1 MERTEVEKLFNNETF
16 VSQIANA
23 TNTQEIVKILSDNGI
38 EISEEELAKVI
49 SEAKQESELD
59 EEALDNVA
67 GGVIR
72 GPIYW
77 LGYFIGWLV
86 AKGVCK

>member
-16 VSQIANA
+16 VSRIANA
-23 TNTQEIVKILSDNGI
+23 TNTQEIVKILADNGI

-49 SEAKQESELD
+49 SEAKQETELD
-59 EEALDNVA
+59 EAALDNVA
-67 GGVIR
+67 GGVIK

-77 LGYFIGWLV
+77 LGYFVGWLV

>member
-67 GGVIR
+67 GGVIK
-72 GPIYW
+72 GSIYW